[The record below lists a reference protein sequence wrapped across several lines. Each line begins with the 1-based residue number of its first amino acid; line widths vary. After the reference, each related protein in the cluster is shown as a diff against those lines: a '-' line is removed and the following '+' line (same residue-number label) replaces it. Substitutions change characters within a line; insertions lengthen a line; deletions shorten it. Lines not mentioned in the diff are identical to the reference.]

1 MAGRL
6 LLLPILLAAHAA
18 AQLPAFPGAEG
29 AGAFATGGRHGS
41 VYRVINLDARGPGSI
56 GDAVSQ
62 PNRIVVF
69 DVSGTID
76 LAEGGKSRA
85 LVIAQPNITIA
96 GQSAPG
102 EGICLRGGALHIT
115 ASNVIVRYL
124 RIRRGFVAMGNMGD
138 AVDVKGDLE
147 NVILDHVSTSWATDE
162 NLTLTKAN
170 RVTAQYCI
178 AAEGLDYFNPNQSPN
193 RHSEGSLLGSGT
205 AGGVMSIHHSIYAHN
220 RLRNPRTTGG
230 GSAPP
235 ELDFRN
241 NVIYDW
247 KEFASHTGSEAVH
260 LNLVNNYYKEGPS
273 TGIENDESKGV
284 IFTFMSEGPHQLYA
298 AGNIMEGYE
307 SRTRDNW
314 EAIRF
319 SRPGKPGPKKKVD
332 VAAARASAPLP
343 TPPVTTQTA
352 AEALDAVLA
361 DAGATLPA
369 RDAIDLRIVNDV
381 RNRTGA
387 VINFEND
394 IPAAGRWQQYRS
406 LAAPADSDGDGIPDY
421 WQRQFSLPEGS
432 AQLDTDGD
440 GYTNIEEYLNN
451 TDPRGGSLPLVYIS
465 ASVSRAWRGDAR
477 PGEFL
482 LHRTG
487 PVEKPLA
494 VHFLLGTEAGR
505 WPSPRAWRSQ
515 GSLSRREPG
524 ISWLLRSRRIP
535 RITSAAHAPRWW
547 RWRMARRRNP

>member
-1 MAGRL
+1 
-6 LLLPILLAAHAA
+6 
-18 AQLPAFPGAEG
+18 
-29 AGAFATGGRHGS
+29 
-41 VYRVINLDARGPGSI
+41 V
-56 GDAVSQ
+56 
-62 PNRIVVF
+62 
-69 DVSGTID
+69 
-76 LAEGGKSRA
+76 
-85 LVIAQPNITIA
+85 
-96 GQSAPG
+96 
-102 EGICLRGGALHIT
+102 
-115 ASNVIVRYL
+115 

-138 AVDVKGDLE
+138 AVDIKGDLE

-170 RVTAQYCI
+170 HVTAQYCI

-193 RHSEGSLLGSGT
+193 RHSEGSLFGSGT

-273 TGIENDESKGV
+273 TGVENDESKGV
-284 IFTFMSEGPHQLYA
+284 IFTFMSEGPHRLYA

-319 SRPGKPGPKKKVD
+319 SRPGKPGAKKKVD

-387 VINFEND
+387 VINFESD
-394 IPAAGRWQQYRS
+394 IPAVGRWQQYRS

-421 WQRQFSLPEGS
+421 WQHQFSLPEGS

-494 VHFLLGTEAGR
+494 VHFLLGTEARTVAIAAGLAVAR
-505 WPSPRAWRSQ
+505 FSVPPGVGDLVVASIEADSAYHIGCPRSALVVVED
-515 GSLSRREPG
+515 GAAPKPVD
-524 ISWLLRSRRIP
+524 IAAVDP
-535 RITSAAHAPRWW
+535 RGGVSDAVRHEGEANMEEHKKWKVDKKK
-547 RWRMARRRNP
+547 